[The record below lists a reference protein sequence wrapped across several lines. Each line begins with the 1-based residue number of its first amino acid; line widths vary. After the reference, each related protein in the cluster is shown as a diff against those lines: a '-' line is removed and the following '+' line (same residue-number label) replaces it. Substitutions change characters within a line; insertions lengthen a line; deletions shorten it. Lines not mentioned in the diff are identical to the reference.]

1 MASSAGSP
9 SFSDSS
15 GGSDLMALLDQELE
29 IENVEAAEQDNA
41 SSAAETCQEPE
52 TCIDGRQNKRRRLE
66 SGTVQQQC
74 PPHPGLMH
82 GMCIRCGAEVSEP
95 EQLGIP
101 LRYLHL
107 GLQVSSQEADRIRH

>member
-41 SSAAETCQEPE
+41 SSAAETCAEKLPNEPD
-52 TCIDGRQNKRRRLE
+52 TL
-66 SGTVQQQC
+66 
-74 PPHPGLMH
+74 
-82 GMCIRCGAEVSEP
+82 
-95 EQLGIP
+95 QLLP
-101 LRYLHL
+101 C
-107 GLQVSSQEADRIRH
+107 